1 MKTNINLKILLLGLV
16 FIVGS
21 ASMVVAQSKDWV
33 APKDADTINNPFAG
47 NADATKAG
55 KKKFVQLCAI
65 CHGDR
70 GKGDGIAGAALQPK
84 AANFTLVKIQDQTD
98 GALFWKLTEGRAP
111 MASYKDLLTE
121 DERWQLVNYIRT
133 FKK

>member
-1 MKTNINLKILLLGLV
+1 MKKGILQKTSLLCLIFLFGLAQ
-16 FIVGS
+16 ISVG
-21 ASMVVAQSKDWV
+21 QSTSWI
-33 APKDADTINNPFAG
+33 APEEADAVKNPLAG

-55 KKKFVQLCAI
+55 KKKFVQLCVI

-70 GKGDGIAGAALQPK
+70 GKGDGIAGMALKPPPADFNLAK
-84 AANFTLVKIQDQTD
+84 VQDQTD
-98 GALFWKLTEGRAP
+98 GAIFWKMTEGKAP

-121 DERWQLVNYIRT
+121 EERWQLVNYIRT